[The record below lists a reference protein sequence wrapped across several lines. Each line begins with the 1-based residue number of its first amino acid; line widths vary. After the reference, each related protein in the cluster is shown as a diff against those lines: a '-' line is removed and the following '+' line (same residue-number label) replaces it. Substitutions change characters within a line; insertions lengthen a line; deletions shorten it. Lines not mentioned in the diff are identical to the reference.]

1 MKCYFHQIFGY
12 NKRYMTSN
20 LLFNTFNYISIK
32 NGIYHNL
39 KPE

>member
-12 NKRYMTSN
+12 NERYITNS
-20 LLFNTFNYISIK
+20 LLFNTFNYISTK
-32 NGIYHNL
+32 NGIYYNL